1 MNLILTRISHL
12 YASPDWYI
20 RDLSIDRFSPLLW
33 GKAADKGNVEGWEY
47 WEHPVSAKD
56 LSQVPVLTKEEWQPV
71 QVSQHQ
77 AVLLQLIGNDGIAK
91 NDVLAEMSSIDLTA
105 EQTLALIDDL
115 IAKRLLGWDRDTLVF
130 LTRRCAT
137 AFTPKDGIVAHDME
151 DERFAEWMSRAE
163 RWNKPASPV
172 E

>member
-1 MNLILTRISHL
+1 M
-12 YASPDWYI
+12 
-20 RDLSIDRFSPLLW
+20 
-33 GKAADKGNVEGWEY
+33 GNVEGWEY

-56 LSQVPVLTKEEWQPV
+56 LGQVPVLTKEEWQPV
-71 QVSQHQ
+71 QISKDQ
-77 AVLLQLIGNDGIAK
+77 AVLLQLIGNDGITK
-91 NDVLAEMSSIDLTA
+91 NDVLAGMSSIELTDD
-105 EQTLALIDDL
+105 QTLALIDDL
-115 IAKRLLGWDRDTLVF
+115 ITKRLLGWDRDTLVF

-151 DERFAEWMSRAE
+151 DERFAEWMLRAE